1 MGYAAIG
8 HPTSNSTIYNLL
20 TRHDWRKL
28 MPRPFHPDRDL
39 EAQKDFK
46 KRFRSEVTKARLLAS
61 AQGRP
66 LRIMFAD
73 EARFGRMNRP
83 RPCWAPKGV
92 RPDVACQLIR
102 EFTYLYGA
110 VCPKDGTCVFLILPA
125 ADTECFQIFLNTL
138 AKKYS
143 RSHILLF
150 VDGAGNHNSGG
161 LVIPSNV
168 TLSPLPAYSPELNP
182 QENIWDEIREKIFK
196 NYALKSMDAV
206 YDKLEEAAIY
216 IERNRKIV
224 KSIASF
230 PYIVKSS

>member
-1 MGYAAIG
+1 M
-8 HPTSNSTIYNLL
+8 
-20 TRHDWRKL
+20 
-28 MPRPFHPDRDL
+28 
-39 EAQKDFK
+39 
-46 KRFRSEVTKARLLAS
+46 TKARRLA
-61 AQGRP
+61 AAEGRP

-92 RPDVACQLIR
+92 RPEVACQLIR

-110 VCPKDGTCVFLILPA
+110 VCPKDGACVFLILPT

-138 AKKYS
+138 AKKYC

-150 VDGAGNHNSGG
+150 VDGAGNHISGD
-161 LVIPSNV
+161 LVIPSNI
-168 TLSPLPAYSPELNP
+168 TISPLPAYSPELNP

-206 YDKLEEAAIY
+206 YDKLVEAALY
-216 IERNRKIV
+216 IERNRKLV

-230 PYIVKSS
+230 PYIVRSS

>member
-1 MGYAAIG
+1 
-8 HPTSNSTIYNLL
+8 
-20 TRHDWRKL
+20 
-28 MPRPFHPDRDL
+28 
-39 EAQKDFK
+39 
-46 KRFRSEVTKARLLAS
+46 VTKARRLAS

-92 RPDVACQLIR
+92 RPEVACQLIR

-110 VCPKDGTCVFLILPA
+110 VCPKDGRCAFLILPT
-125 ADTECFQIFLNTL
+125 ADTQCFQIFLNTL

-143 RSHILLF
+143 RWHILLF
-150 VDGAGNHNSGG
+150 VDGAGNHISGD

-206 YDKLEEAAIY
+206 YDKLEEAALY
-216 IERNRKIV
+216 IQRNRNII